1 MGLPPLEYLECYL
14 DSPTFRE
21 NIAIYERELEA
32 NSLKLKALLK
42 ECKRM
47 IQATEGVCVR
57 VCGGACVWGG
67 LCVCVCVCVRACVRV
82 CVHVCVCWCVQ
93 LCDCDCAC

>member
-57 VCGGACVWGG
+57 VCGGALCGGG
-67 LCVCVCVCVRACVRV
+67 LVCVCACVRACVRV
-82 CVHVCVCWCVQ
+82 CMRVCVCACVCV
-93 LCDCDCAC
+93 LVCATL